1 MATFQSVRK
10 FRVTSL
16 HFTIIM
22 SVNYEVR
29 IYGNLVQMKLLL
41 CWNIWDIFYNF
52 CLEWNRS
59 PISRCSKKPT
69 NSAVFFGYF
78 KLEPRFGIKI
88 FFLLNSM
95 LDLFLCTWFEY
106 VWYKMIFARKHF
118 QGSQFSVKIDLGTPL
133 LSKSTSFPT
142 SSSRFFQ
149 KLRWPN
155 FAFFVFHP

>member
-1 MATFQSVRK
+1 
-10 FRVTSL
+10 
-16 HFTIIM
+16 
-22 SVNYEVR
+22 
-29 IYGNLVQMKLLL
+29 
-41 CWNIWDIFYNF
+41 
-52 CLEWNRS
+52 
-59 PISRCSKKPT
+59 
-69 NSAVFFGYF
+69 
-78 KLEPRFGIKI
+78 
-88 FFLLNSM
+88 M

-155 FAFFVFHP
+155 FAFFLSFTHKIPTYIHWPFFIKMGKKESLPDSLSKMVDHNKVKAILKSHLFYFTSVNLQTQCYRRWVYKAPLCITLLD